1 MAGLQGALEDCAQDL
16 KSSEEKWR
24 QSVLEG
30 VKVSEEL
37 QSEQQRFIKEES
49 GRKAAE
55 AAVAEL
61 KSRLEEVEK
70 MALRGSHKALQ
81 RLEVKN
87 MSLTEELESEQR
99 GKNDI
104 LKNLKR
110 LERRV
115 KETEF
120 QQVEDMRTIER
131 LEVNHNSHTYSVKS
145 LILCI
150 KYFEFF

>member
-70 MALRGSHKALQ
+70 MTLRGSHKALQ

-87 MSLTEELESEQR
+87 MSLAEELLADLEDSEESS
-99 GKNDI
+99 GK
-104 LKNLKR
+104 
-110 LERRV
+110 RV
-115 KETEF
+115 RIS
-120 QQVEDMRTIER
+120 VELADTINNN
-131 LEVNHNSHTYSVKS
+131 VITSMN
-145 LILCI
+145 
-150 KYFEFF
+150 